1 MARTVY
7 AFVRKGTFALL
18 LVVPL
23 AAAQVPERI
32 AKLPDDSTKVV
43 ALSNYATQIAFDQGK
58 IEEAYALIRQAE
70 TLNKTIHSAYAAA
83 CLVKANG
90 VVAQANEKFPEAIRL
105 FLQAYDL
112 FIKQDYWLE
121 AAESLVRVSHVHFN
135 ESNLESSERY
145 LIRAEALLKKH
156 PASTDSKV
164 MLGNIYN
171 ELSNVY
177 GKRKQPNQSL
187 EYINKALKLYRETQ
201 RDNPYYTSLLNS
213 AISYKNLG
221 LYDESLE
228 RYREFEN
235 YAEKINDDY
244 YRLYL
249 YMNLPYAL
257 MGKGQVDQ
265 AIAYAQKGLA
275 LVPKTSGQFEHYAEI
290 HGILSEAYEKKQ
302 DYQAALHNYRLKE
315 TYGDS
320 LTDLQKK
327 RQIAELETQFET
339 KQKEQQIEQLNAQ
352 HEAKQ
357 RQTLLLSLGLGVLLL
372 LLGMMAWQYVRLRR
386 SKEQIAEQ
394 SAQLKLMMKELHHR
408 VKNNLAIVSGLL
420 KLQSNR
426 ISEASAA
433 KAVREGQQ
441 RVEAMSLIHQRL
453 YQTDHVT
460 SVNIREYIIDLAENL
475 MQSYGYDR
483 DAFDLR
489 IDVER
494 TELDVDLAIPIG
506 LIINELLTNSF
517 KYAYDDVQRPMLII
531 NLKNENGITLEVQ
544 DNGPGVDLVEWK
556 KNTTSSFGKRLIT
569 NLSEQTGGEFRIEN
583 TDGMHY
589 YLHIPPHTL
598 RKAA

>member
-1 MARTVY
+1 MLTVS
-7 AFVRKGTFALL
+7 
-18 LVVPL
+18 L
-23 AAAQVPERI
+23 ATAQVPERI
-32 AKLPDDSTKVV
+32 AQLPNDSTKIV
-43 ALSNYATQIAFDQGK
+43 ALCDYATQIAFDQGK
-58 IEEAYALIRQAE
+58 IEEAYGLIRQAE
-70 TLNKTIHSAYAAA
+70 ELNQTTPSAYAAA
-83 CLVKANG
+83 CVVKANG
-90 VVAQANEKFPEAIRL
+90 IVAHANEKFPEAVRL
-105 FLQAYDL
+105 LLQAYDL
-112 FIKQDYWLE
+112 FLKKGYTLE
-121 AAESLVRVSHVHFN
+121 AAESLVRVSHVHFK
-135 ESNLESSERY
+135 EDNLEASERY
-145 LIRAEALLKKH
+145 LVRAEALLKNY
-156 PASTDSKV
+156 PESTKSKV
-164 MLGNIYN
+164 MMGNIYN
-171 ELSNVY
+171 ELSNIY

-187 EYINKALKLYRETQ
+187 EYINKALQLYRETQ
-201 RDNPYYTSLLNS
+201 NEDRYYSSLLNS

-221 LYDESLE
+221 LFDESLE
-228 RYREFEN
+228 RYQEFEN
-235 YAEKINDDY
+235 YVEKINDDY

-257 MGKGQVDQ
+257 MGKNQVDQ

-275 LVPKTSGQFEHYAEI
+275 LVPKTSGQFEHYAEV
-290 HGILSEAYEKKQ
+290 HGILSEAYEKKR

-315 TYGDS
+315 AYGDS

-339 KQKEQQIEQLNAQ
+339 KQKELQIEQLNVQ
-352 HEAKQ
+352 HQAKQ
-357 RQTLLLSLGLGVLLL
+357 RQTLLLSASLLLLLL
-372 LLGMMAWQYVRLRR
+372 LLGVMAWQYVRLRR

-426 ISEASAA
+426 ITEVSAA

-494 TELDVDLAIPIG
+494 TQLDVDLAIPIG

-517 KYAYDDVQRPMLII
+517 KHAYEGVQRPMLII
-531 NLKNENGITLEVQ
+531 NLRNNDGITLEVK
-544 DNGPGVDLVEWK
+544 DNGPGVDPIEWK
-556 KNTTSSFGKRLIT
+556 KTSNSFGKRLIT

-589 YLHIPPHTL
+589 YLHIPSQNL